1 MIGNGK
7 PDLVPDAELDGGG
20 AGDIVAQVVH
30 TKSSFFQVPPSLN
43 GVK

>member
-1 MIGNGK
+1 MGNQTWFQT
-7 PDLVPDAELDGGG
+7 LSWMGGG